1 MEGEECLYHRC
12 CQNKSTNRYRAAV
25 AFLNR
30 KSTGT
35 ASCFHEAN
43 VSRRHTKDV
52 TTKYHEQITDG
63 PEGSQS
69 FDPETGIPDY
79 QMTMQRFQAKRY
91 DESIE
96 KPSMKE

>member
-1 MEGEECLYHRC
+1 MFIPPLLPEQVDKPLSGGRC
-12 CQNKSTNRYRAAV
+12 IFV
-25 AFLNR
+25 NR

-35 ASCFHEAN
+35 ASCFHEVN

-52 TTKYHEQITDG
+52 TTKYHEQIADG